1 MTITYDTYSP
11 EGVSTGVIP
20 KEYVATLG
28 GETYK
33 YASPMSGGKPRSKKT
48 LRRRRTAT
56 LRKKNRKTR
65 ARKSRNHSPK
75 SIQLH
80 PW

>member
-20 KEYVATLG
+20 KEYVAALG

-33 YASPMSGGKPRSKKT
+33 YASSGGKPRSKT
-48 LRRRRTAT
+48 LRRRRTTA

-65 ARKSRNHSPK
+65 ARKSRRS
-75 SIQLH
+75 LR
-80 PW
+80 

>member
-11 EGVSTGVIP
+11 EGVSTGVVP

-33 YASPMSGGKPRSKKT
+33 YASTGGKPRSKT
-48 LRRRRTAT
+48 LRRRRTTT
-56 LRKKNRKTR
+56 LRKKNRKTK
-65 ARKSRNHSPK
+65 ARKSRK
-75 SIQLH
+75 SFR
-80 PW
+80 

>member
-48 LRRRRTAT
+48 LRRRRTAN
-56 LRKKNRKTR
+56 LRKKNRRTKNPTR
-65 ARKSRNHSPK
+65 TRKSFS
-75 SIQLH
+75 
-80 PW
+80 

>member
-11 EGVSTGVIP
+11 EGPSVGVIP
-20 KEYVATLG
+20 KEYVAALD

-33 YASPMSGGKPRSKKT
+33 YASSGGKPRSKT
-48 LRRRRTAT
+48 LRRRRTTT

-65 ARKSRNHSPK
+65 ARKSRRS
-75 SIQLH
+75 LR
-80 PW
+80 